1 MSSFY
6 QKLTAESDSSL
17 LLRVSSLQSDAA
29 MFHSGQDCGFRVSKA
44 AHSLFFWIDLY
55 FSLSLVSLTSWAR
68 YPKCFDASFVH
79 EKADFLKSRIRG
91 FDATFRMLFSA
102 HKATQNLTGGW
113 QLCSRYLGQ
122 RMANKIFTCGRPSS
136 LADDEWAIDAFK
148 CKASKTS

>member
-6 QKLTAESDSSL
+6 QKLTAEGDSSL

-55 FSLSLVSLTSWAR
+55 FSHSLVSLTFWAR

-79 EKADFLKSRIRG
+79 EKADFLKSRIKESQESHSTR
-91 FDATFRMLFSA
+91 L
-102 HKATQNLTGGW
+102 LE
-113 QLCSRYLGQ
+113 C
-122 RMANKIFTCGRPSS
+122 C
-136 LADDEWAIDAFK
+136 LAVIKWLR
-148 CKASKTS
+148 T